1 MSDKPD
7 KSTDDTS
14 LPESTEAVD
23 PKAKTIVR
31 KSETLKKIITA
42 FQSGDPDSISAALDI
57 DRSEDP
63 KSAEAQPKQPQ
74 DDDNKQAPEK
84 TIMSPAAFKTTLPNA
99 TPPSGAEKEN
109 SENTEELRAI
119 VPKERP
125 IPKVIDSE
133 SVTQRPPTALTGTP
147 DEAPWT
153 LQQFFSGSIDL
164 DVELSKR
171 FPAMPMLSLIKFR
184 TLGSESGRRVAT
196 LSTQDG
202 AAALVFD
209 ADLKTK
215 VVQLS
220 FTLGSMLTLKFQL
233 SELNNSDRTY
243 WLDLMR
249 RDGGGLAFL
258 WGQARW
264 SNDYIICIARKYFTN
279 LYAFSTNNFDAAVR
293 LTPTVTKQLLDWLEE
308 IWKVE
313 KDAGDDETP
322 PLLTW

>member
-1 MSDKPD
+1 MSSDRPD
-7 KSTDDTS
+7 NPTDDTP
-14 LPESTEAVD
+14 LPESTEAID
-23 PKAKTIVR
+23 PKAQTVVR
-31 KSETLKKIITA
+31 RSDTLKKIITA
-42 FQSGDPDSISAALDI
+42 FQSGDPDSINAALDI
-57 DRSEDP
+57 DRTD
-63 KSAEAQPKQPQ
+63 
-74 DDDNKQAPEK
+74 APTLDSLTKAHTNEEQTDEK
-84 TIMSPAAFKTTLPNA
+84 TIMSSAAFKSALP
-99 TPPSGAEKEN
+99 TPAPEPEKPAEARV
-109 SENTEELRAI
+109 L

-125 IPKVIDSE
+125 LPKVIDSD
-133 SVTQRPPTALTGTP
+133 SVTQRPPSALTGTP

-171 FPAMPMLSLIKFR
+171 FPAMPMLSIIKFR

-202 AAALVFD
+202 AASLVFD
-209 ADLKTK
+209 ADIKSK

-233 SELNNSDRTY
+233 TELTDSDRNY

-249 RDGGGLAFL
+249 REGGGLAFL
-258 WGQARW
+258 WGQGRW

-279 LYAFSTNNFDAAVR
+279 FYAFSTHNFDAAVR
-293 LTPTVTKQLLDWLEE
+293 LTPTVTKQLMDWLEE
-308 IWKVE
+308 VWKTE
-313 KDAGDDETP
+313 NDEGSDDPP